1 MVGDKLSWAR
11 LTTLSGMGFVF
22 WGVLNLGVYGL
33 SMVMHKENFDYHF
46 AYTGNG
52 KFLQPFKAMMAGEDF
67 ANVSWT
73 SASLIGGGFYL
84 QQRCGSFTAFK
95 LFGLSLMASY
105 LATVALGPTTPLS
118 RLNMRG
124 LMPMR
129 FDSIDCSKGRMVG
142 ADLMAGTCLYAC
154 LFASNLWIAAAFA
167 AFDLAYYGPMGLAM
181 PAAAAVGALTLL

>member
-84 QQRCGSFTAFK
+84 
-95 LFGLSLMASY
+95 
-105 LATVALGPTTPLS
+105 
-118 RLNMRG
+118 
-124 LMPMR
+124 
-129 FDSIDCSKGRMVG
+129 
-142 ADLMAGTCLYAC
+142 
-154 LFASNLWIAAAFA
+154 
-167 AFDLAYYGPMGLAM
+167 
-181 PAAAAVGALTLL
+181 